1 MTRSE
6 ASVEPLLLK
15 QGIAVLAPVPLAQG
29 GFGQVYLG
37 KILNPLGLLAE
48 RIVWGEESPRLL
60 GCGDIPYEDGGP
72 DSSRLPT
79 PILVRE
85 HCERVYEAAT
95 RLWQEYRTRRV
106 QNPVRADEE
115 FNDWLG

>member
-1 MTRSE
+1 MPE
-6 ASVEPLLLK
+6 IVSVTPGDKSPPERPGAPDGAAAPLILK
-15 QGIAVLAPVPLAQG
+15 QGIAALAPVPLAQG

-85 HCERVYEAAT
+85 HCERVYEA
-95 RLWQEYRTRRV
+95 
-106 QNPVRADEE
+106 
-115 FNDWLG
+115 